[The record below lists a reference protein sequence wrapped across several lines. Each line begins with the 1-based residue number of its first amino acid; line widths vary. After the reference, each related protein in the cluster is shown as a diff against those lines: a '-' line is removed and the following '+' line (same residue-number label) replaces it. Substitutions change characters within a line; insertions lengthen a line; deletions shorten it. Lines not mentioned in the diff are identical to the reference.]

1 MLETVNVLETAQRLI
16 DEAASRL
23 GLDAGTTELLREP
36 MRVLTVRIPVRMDD
50 GSIRVFTGYR
60 SQHNDALGP
69 TKGGLRFHPDVSL
82 DEVKAL
88 SVWMSLKCSILGL
101 PYGGAKGAIKCNPK
115 ELSRGELERLSRGYI
130 RAVAQIIGPEKDIP
144 APDVYT
150 NPQVMAWMVDEF
162 SALKQFNNF
171 GLMTGKPLV
180 IGGSAGRNE
189 ATARGCLF
197 AVREAAATLGLDIRG
212 SRVAIQGFGN
222 AGSIAA
228 QLFAEDGAKV
238 IAVSDSKG
246 SIYDPN
252 GLDPDSVIEFK
263 QKTGSVRGYP
273 GSKEIGTD
281 ELLMLDCDI
290 LIPAALEN
298 QITPENA
305 PGIRAKIVA
314 EAANGPTTP
323 KANEILY
330 EKGVLVLPDV
340 YCSAGGVTVSYF
352 EWVQNN
358 MGYYWSEDE
367 VNQKLELMMRDAF
380 RRIYDMSRKH
390 KVDMRMAAYM
400 VGIARIVEG
409 MKVRGWS

>member
-1 MLETVNVLETAQRLI
+1 MAETVNVFETAQTLI

-23 GLDAGTTELLREP
+23 GLDPGTTELLREP
-36 MRVLTVRIPVRMDD
+36 IRVLTVRIPVKMDD
-50 GSIRVFTGYR
+50 GSVKVFTGYR

-88 SVWMSLKCSILGL
+88 STWMSLKCSILGL

-130 RAVAQIIGPEKDIP
+130 RAVAQIVGPEKDIP

-150 NPQVMAWMVDEF
+150 NPQIMAWMVDEF
-162 SALKQFNNF
+162 SAIRQHNSF
-171 GLMTGKPLV
+171 GLMTGKPLI

-197 AVREAAATLGLDIRG
+197 AVREAAAALGLKVEG
-212 SRVAIQGFGN
+212 SRVVIQGYGN

-228 QLFAEDGAKV
+228 KLFTQDGAKV
-238 IAVSDSKG
+238 IAVSDSRG
-246 SIYDPN
+246 AAYHLE
-252 GLDPDSVIEFK
+252 GLDPDSVLEFK
-263 QKTGSVRGYP
+263 EKTGSVKGYP
-273 GSKEIGTD
+273 GSRDISAD
-281 ELLMLDCDI
+281 ELLTLDCDI

-298 QITPENA
+298 QITADNA
-305 PGIRAKIVA
+305 SRIRAKIVA

-323 KANEILY
+323 EANQILY
-330 EKGVLVLPDV
+330 EKGILVLPDV

-367 VNQKLELMMRDAF
+367 VNQKLEIMMRDAF
-380 RRIYDMSRKH
+380 KRIYEMSKKH
-390 KVDMRMAAYM
+390 SVDMRMAAYM
-400 VGIARIVEG
+400 VGIARIAEA
-409 MKVRGWS
+409 MKARGWT